1 MGTFLGLALAVAV
14 GLGIIGV
21 FWLLSGITK

>member
-14 GLGIIGV
+14 GLGIIGA
-21 FWLLSGITK
+21 FWLLSGLTK